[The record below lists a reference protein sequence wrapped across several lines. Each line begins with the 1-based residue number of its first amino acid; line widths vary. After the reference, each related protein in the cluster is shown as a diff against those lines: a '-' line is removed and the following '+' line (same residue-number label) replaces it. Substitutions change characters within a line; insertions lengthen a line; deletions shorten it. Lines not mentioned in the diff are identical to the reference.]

1 MPEELRNLG
10 DLYIKQEFRLHLDQA
25 TEDQMTKFLGG
36 WRQYEAQLQSMDMS
50 TRKKVRESV
59 MDPKLDEMIKDKLN
73 QEQMETLK
81 DFKDTIYDSQSSK
94 KWLLTYG

>member
-1 MPEELRNLG
+1 
-10 DLYIKQEFRLHLDQA
+10 
-25 TEDQMTKFLGG
+25 
-36 WRQYEAQLQSMDMS
+36 
-50 TRKKVRESV
+50 

-94 KWLLTYG
+94 KWLLIYG